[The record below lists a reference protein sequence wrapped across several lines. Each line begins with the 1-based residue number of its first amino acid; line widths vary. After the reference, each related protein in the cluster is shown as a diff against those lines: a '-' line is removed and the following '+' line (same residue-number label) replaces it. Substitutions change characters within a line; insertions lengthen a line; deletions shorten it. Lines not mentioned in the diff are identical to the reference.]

1 MPEHAMTASPN
12 HCLLCG
18 TCDCPIVFHA
28 TPPILEMI
36 SERTLP
42 GPVVHKA
49 ALGWTDAA
57 MPVCRPCLHH
67 LRRLKPNFRR
77 RRRGS
82 CVPFRKQMLPLDS
95 VLIQTIVPGVTR
107 HHDLRTRTRM
117 KKALSQDGNI
127 YSKLFEAVATI
138 LAVPESSSRTHLCM
152 RPWWQYNLKTEFFA
166 HKSSARLIRQCDG
179 SSTQE
184 TG

>member
-1 MPEHAMTASPN
+1 MITSPN

-18 TCDCPIVFHA
+18 TCECPIVHHA
-28 TPPILEMI
+28 TAPILEMI
-36 SERTLP
+36 TERTLP

-49 ALGWTDAA
+49 ALEWTAA
-57 MPVCRPCLHH
+57 SFAVCRPFLHH

-117 KKALSQDGNI
+117 KRALSQDGNL
-127 YSKLFEAVATI
+127 YCKLFEAVATI
-138 LAVPESSSRTHLCM
+138 LAVPESSSRTHLSM
-152 RPWWQYNLKTEFFA
+152 RPWWQYNLQTEFFA
-166 HKSSARLIRQCDG
+166 HKSSARLVRLCGLSI
-179 SSTQE
+179 QE